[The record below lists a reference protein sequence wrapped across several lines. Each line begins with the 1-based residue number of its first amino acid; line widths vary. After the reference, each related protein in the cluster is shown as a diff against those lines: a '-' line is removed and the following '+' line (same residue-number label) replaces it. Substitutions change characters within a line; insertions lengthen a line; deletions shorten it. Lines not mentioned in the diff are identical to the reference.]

1 MGNLNRGLN
10 PDHPPPRMILNP
22 SPPSHKLSEVKA
34 TENELIDARYHKSP
48 VGFVRSFIFGIN
60 DKKAV
65 LILFGF
71 AALLMLP
78 IAVWGI
84 PEGADLPN
92 HYRYAMPFY
101 DSILKG
107 DFYPGWLAE
116 SNAGYGDAR
125 FRFYPPGLYYLLA
138 LFKPLAGWFGSS
150 LITFVLLSALGS
162 LGVYFWARAFLEHQ
176 FALVAAVLY
185 AIAPYHLNELYQASL
200 LSEYAAC
207 APLPFVFAFIDR
219 ICERKRMIDVAG
231 LAAAYA
237 LLILSNLPLAVIG
250 SLAAL
255 VFTLVRVTG
264 KAALPV
270 DMRLAVGVFVG
281 LAASAF
287 YWMRMLSELPWIKGS
302 AVNPKVYYDYR
313 LNFIFSPSAL
323 TNRNTWYANLLA
335 LATISLFLPAL
346 VLFWKGS
353 GKRYV
358 ALFILTIFSFFMTLP
373 LSQPLW
379 QVIPKLSEVQF
390 PWRWLAVTSLTGSV
404 LVAASIPHW
413 LELLKS
419 RFRPI
424 YSLPALGVL
433 FSLIFIATQIVWDS
447 DYMTRQ
453 ELDSFLP
460 KTRAAVSFKDWL
472 PVEAHELAEL
482 PKMTEDVT
490 TDSRPVKVEAWEPE
504 YRRFTV
510 SGGAAAQARVKTFYY
525 PNWRASS
532 DGLPLTVQPS
542 PEGVMLVHIPD
553 RATTVEITF
562 QDPLKVRIAGWV
574 SALSWIAVLIAGS
587 LSISRKRTMFDLK
600 QVS

>member
-1 MGNLNRGLN
+1 
-10 PDHPPPRMILNP
+10 
-22 SPPSHKLSEVKA
+22 VKA
-34 TENELIDARYHKSP
+34 RANELTDARYHESP
-48 VGFVRSFIFGIN
+48 EGFVRSFIFGIN

-65 LILFGF
+65 LILLGF
-71 AALLMLP
+71 ATLLMLP
-78 IAVWGI
+78 IAIWGI

-92 HYRYAMPFY
+92 HFRYALPFY
-101 DSILKG
+101 DSIKKG

-162 LGVYFWARAFLEHQ
+162 VGVYFWARAFLEPR
-176 FALVAAVLY
+176 FALIAGVLY

-207 APLPFVFAFIDR
+207 AVLPFVFAFIDR

-255 VFTLVRVTG
+255 VFSLVRVTG
-264 KAALPV
+264 KAALRV
-270 DMRLAVGVFVG
+270 DMRLAVGVFLG

-287 YWMRMLSELPWIKGS
+287 YWVRMLSELPWIKGNL
-302 AVNPKVYYDYR
+302 VNPKAYYDYR

-323 TNRNTWYANLLA
+323 TNRNTWYANLLT
-335 LATISLFLPAL
+335 LATISLFLPAIL
-346 VLFWKGS
+346 LFWRGS
-353 GKRYV
+353 GGKRYV
-358 ALFILTIFSFFMTLP
+358 ALFVVTIFSFFMTLP

-390 PWRWLAVTSLTGSV
+390 PWRWLSVTSLTGSV

-413 LELLKS
+413 LELFKS
-419 RFRPI
+419 RIRPI
-424 YSLPALGVL
+424 YAIPALGVV
-433 FSLIFIATQIVWDS
+433 FSLIFIATQIIWDS

-453 ELDSFLP
+453 EFDSFLP

-472 PVEAHELAEL
+472 PVDAHELAEL
-482 PKMTEDVT
+482 PKMTENVT
-490 TDSRPVKVEAWEPE
+490 TDSRLVKVEAWEPE

-510 SGGAAAQARVKTFYY
+510 SQGTAAQARVKTFYY
-525 PNWRASS
+525 PNWRASA
-532 DGLPLTVQPS
+532 DGSTLSVQPS
-542 PEGVMLVHIPD
+542 PEGVMLVDIPD

-562 QDPLKVRIAGWV
+562 RDPLKVRITSWV
-574 SALSWIAVLIAGS
+574 SAVSWIALFLVGS
-587 LSISRKRTMFDLK
+587 LTLSRKPRMFDLK

>member
-1 MGNLNRGLN
+1 
-10 PDHPPPRMILNP
+10 
-22 SPPSHKLSEVKA
+22 VKA
-34 TENELIDARYHKSP
+34 TANELIDARYHESR
-48 VGFVRSFIFGIN
+48 VGFVRSFVFGIN

-71 AALLMLP
+71 AALLMVP
-78 IAVWGI
+78 IAIWGI

-92 HYRYAMPFY
+92 HYRYALPFY
-101 DSILKG
+101 DSIQKG

-125 FRFYPPGLYYLLA
+125 FRFYPPGLYYLLT

-150 LITFVLLSALGS
+150 LITFLLLSALGS
-162 LGVYFWARAFLEHQ
+162 LGVYFWARAFLDRQ
-176 FALVAAVLY
+176 FALLAGVLY

-207 APLPFVFAFIDR
+207 AVLPFVFAFIDR

-255 VFTLVRVTG
+255 VFSLVRVTG
-264 KAALPV
+264 KAALRV
-270 DMRLAVGVFVG
+270 DMRLAVGVLLG

-287 YWMRMLSELPWIKGS
+287 YWVRMLSELPWIKGG

-335 LATISLFLPAL
+335 LATISLFLPAI
-346 VLFWKGS
+346 VLFWKGCG

-358 ALFILTIFSFFMTLP
+358 TLFIVTIFSFFMTLP

-419 RFRPI
+419 RIRPI
-424 YSLPALGVL
+424 YSLPALGLV

-453 ELDSFLP
+453 EFDSFLP
-460 KTRAAVSFKDWL
+460 QSRAAISFKDWL

-482 PKMTEDVT
+482 PRMTENVT
-490 TDSRPVKVEAWEPE
+490 TDSRLVKVEAWEPE

-510 SGGAAAQARVKTFYY
+510 SEGAAAQARVKTFYY
-525 PNWRASS
+525 PNWRASA
-532 DGLPLTVQPS
+532 DGSPLSVQPS
-542 PEGVMLVHIPD
+542 PEGVMLVNIPD

-562 QDPLKVRIAGWV
+562 RDPLKVIIACWV
-574 SALSWIAVLIAGS
+574 SALSWIALFIAGS
-587 LSISRKRTMFDLK
+587 LTLSRRRRMSDLK

>member
-1 MGNLNRGLN
+1 M
-10 PDHPPPRMILNP
+10 
-22 SPPSHKLSEVKA
+22 KA
-34 TENELIDARYHKSP
+34 TANELSDARYHESP
-48 VGFVRSFIFGIN
+48 LGFVRSFILGIN
-60 DKKAV
+60 DQKAV

-78 IAVWGI
+78 IAIWGI

-92 HYRYAMPFY
+92 HYRYALPFY
-101 DSILKG
+101 DSIQKG

-138 LFKPLAGWFGSS
+138 LFKPMAGWFGSS
-150 LITFVLLSALGS
+150 LITFILLSALGS
-162 LGVYFWARAFLEHQ
+162 LGVYFWARAFLDARL
-176 FALVAAVLY
+176 ALVAAVLY

-207 APLPFVFAFIDR
+207 AVLPFVFAFIDR

-231 LAAAYA
+231 LAVAYT

-255 VFTLVRVTG
+255 VFSLVRVTG
-264 KAALPV
+264 KAALRV
-270 DMRLAVGVFVG
+270 DMRLVVGVFLG

-287 YWMRMLSELPWIKGS
+287 YWVRMLSELPWIKGS

-323 TNRNTWYANLLA
+323 TNRNTWYANLLT

-353 GKRYV
+353 GGKRYV

-419 RFRPI
+419 RIRPI
-424 YSLPALGVL
+424 YALPALGVM
-433 FSLIFIATQIVWDS
+433 FSLIFIATQIIWDS

-453 ELDSFLP
+453 EFDSFLP

-472 PVEAHELAEL
+472 PVQAHELAEL
-482 PKMTEDVT
+482 PKMTENVT
-490 TDSRPVKVEAWEPE
+490 ADSRPVKVEAWEPE

-510 SGGAAAQARVKTFYY
+510 SEGAAAQARVKTFYY
-525 PNWRASS
+525 PNWRASADS
-532 DGLPLTVQPS
+532 SALSVQPS
-542 PEGVMLVHIPD
+542 PEGVMLVNIPD

-562 QDPLKVRIAGWV
+562 RDPLKVTIACWV
-574 SALSWIAVLIAGS
+574 SAVSWIALFLAGS
-587 LSISRKRTMFDLK
+587 LTLSRKRQMFDLK
-600 QVS
+600 QGS